1 VTSPGFGVNPQIIHT
16 VGPRYH
22 RDSDPPAN
30 LARALTSALRLADA
44 NGIQRIAVPAIS
56 MGVYGYP
63 SAQAVPLLIDTAFR
77 LMPEFSHLLEIR
89 FVVVD
94 RGLYDLR
101 VEEIGGGHA
110 AS

>member
-1 VTSPGFGVNPQIIHT
+1 M
-16 VGPRYH
+16 
-22 RDSDPPAN
+22 N
-30 LARALTSALRLADA
+30 LARAFTSALRLADA

-63 SAQAVPLLIDTAFR
+63 PAQAVPLLIDTAFG
-77 LMPEFSHLLEIR
+77 LIPEFSYLLEIR

-94 RGLYDLR
+94 RGLYQLFCD
-101 VEEIGGGHA
+101 EITRSGGA